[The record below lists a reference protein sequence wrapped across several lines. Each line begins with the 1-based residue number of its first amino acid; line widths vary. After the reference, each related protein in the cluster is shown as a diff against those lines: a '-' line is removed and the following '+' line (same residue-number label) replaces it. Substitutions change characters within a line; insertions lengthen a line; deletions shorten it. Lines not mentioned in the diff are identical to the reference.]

1 MLQAKEIGKKRSK
14 VSVLDAKKGRTFVT
28 PKNRSYI
35 FDYKK
40 VGNKYIFI
48 IEYKDYRMQ
57 VDESTFNRTD
67 IDILIDAM
75 QNEIT
80 Q

>member
-1 MLQAKEIGKKRSK
+1 MFQSKEIGKKRSK

-35 FDYKK
+35 FDQKK

-67 IDILIDAM
+67 IDTFIEVM
-75 QNEIT
+75 QKEIN
-80 Q
+80 

>member
-1 MLQAKEIGKKRSK
+1 MLQAKEIGKRRSK

-35 FDYKK
+35 FDYTK

-67 IDILIDAM
+67 IDTLIEVM
-75 QNEIT
+75 QKEIN
-80 Q
+80 